1 MSRCTIGMLAG
12 LLIFCVTCMALAP
25 TYAAA
30 KEVSSGIENESE
42 AKDPCLSFNRLNT
55 LVRDRRIDRAAAR
68 QELLRLL
75 PAIKA
80 YYYANGGRDHDRSE
94 WIFPLAGYSARA
106 IAGGRRHGYEP
117 RGYDWYDGNSH
128 GGHPALDIFIRDRNR
143 DDLDDRTGV
152 PVPVLAMTGGIVV
165 ALEKEWSASS
175 TLRGGKYLWVYDP
188 SAEALVYY
196 AHNRELTVGLGD
208 IVKPGD
214 PIAFVGRTGLNA
226 ARKRSPTHLH
236 LTYLTVNRDGTLTP
250 QDPYPFLLRSA
261 TKNNS
266 RGAKPDV
273 SPSLSVT
280 SFPPPAR

>member
-1 MSRCTIGMLAG
+1 MLKR
-12 LLIFCVTCMALAP
+12 LSLFISLAM
-25 TYAAA
+25 
-30 KEVSSGIENESE
+30 
-42 AKDPCLSFNRLNT
+42 
-55 LVRDRRIDRAAAR
+55 
-68 QELLRLL
+68 
-75 PAIKA
+75 
-80 YYYANGGRDHDRSE
+80 
-94 WIFPLAGYSARA
+94 
-106 IAGGRRHGYEP
+106 
-117 RGYDWYDGNSH
+117 
-128 GGHPALDIFIRDRNR
+128 
-143 DDLDDRTGV
+143 
-152 PVPVLAMTGGIVV
+152 VLAMTGGIVV